1 MEVPNV
7 ENLLDYVFTP
17 GEGDFNLSP
26 SMQEY
31 HKLQRVMK
39 VMINFYKRG
48 ADTKGKQLESLRE
61 EIQKLV
67 TDEQMILDQIKE
79 LDQFPPFHP
88 KKQEYDAQ
96 LEDELAKLRDLKTQ
110 FQGKEAGFKGLHDW
124 SLKIVDTVEWLGRQL
139 EAYCNQNLKTE
150 LTVEPGSAQVTVHE
164 FKIFKRGLDE
174 ITFNLQESQDFFN
187 ASLDGRCVFAS
198 TRFSFPVARV
208 PRALPVASP
217 FLFAT

>member
-17 GEGDFNLSP
+17 GEGDISLTP

-31 HKLQRVMK
+31 KKLQRVMK

-48 ADTKGKQLESLRE
+48 ADTKGKQLETLRE
-61 EIQKLV
+61 EFQKLI

-96 LEDELAKLRDLKTQ
+96 LEEELEKLRELKSQ
-110 FQGKEAGFKGLHDW
+110 FSGKEAGFKELHDW

-139 EAYCNQNLKTE
+139 EAYANNVLKTE
-150 LTVEPGSAQVTVHE
+150 LTIEAGSGQVTADQ

-187 ASLDGRCVFAS
+187 ASLDGRF
-198 TRFSFPVARV
+198 VAI
-208 PRALPVASP
+208 SP
-217 FLFAT
+217 QFFQ